1 MSLSSKPALRLSSL
15 QWPAPRLPTPRL
27 AWAAPLVLA
36 LAAGLTAC
44 GGGSDG
50 GTTAGTATGGTSG
63 STTGGTAAAAKVQL
77 TGVAATGAAIAGS
90 TVTATNAKGVQ
101 GTGITAA
108 DGSFTVSI
116 EDAAPYVLSIADASG
131 KVWYSYAAQAGRA
144 NITPLTTLALLE
156 ANASKPLADLAKAWG
171 SATLT
176 DSQVLAAAAKVNAN
190 LKPLMTAQGLDPN
203 TTNVFTSAFSA
214 NHTGLDAVLDAMRL
228 NLSCS
233 ASACTQTIT
242 NPAGSVL
249 VSWNGNIATTGI
261 SLSWTASSAGGTTG
275 SGTTG
280 SGTVTVGLGSCKAP
294 KAGTYSLVVQTSV
307 AGLAGV
313 TVPEVCVDGL
323 PGKPA
328 SQTDFCGD
336 AQFTAQLP
344 PGVAI
349 QSCSYSGNQGQI
361 TAQVSSPI
369 VLTYTVTY
377 TFVLN

>member
-1 MSLSSKPALRLSSL
+1 MSLSSKPSLRLST
-15 QWPAPRLPTPRL
+15 PRLPNPRLPNPRL
-27 AWAAPLVLA
+27 AWVAPLVLA

-50 GTTAGTATGGTSG
+50 GTTAGTSTGGT
-63 STTGGTAAAAKVQL
+63 TAAAKAQL

-101 GTGITAA
+101 GTAITAA

-116 EDAAPYVLSIADASG
+116 DDAAPYVLSIADASG

-156 ANASKPLADLAKAWG
+156 ANANKPLADLAKAWSG
-171 SATLT
+171 AALT

-190 LKPLMTAQGLDPN
+190 FRALMTAQGVDP
-203 TTNVFTSAFSA
+203 TSTNVFTSHFSA

-242 NPAGSVL
+242 SPAGSAL

-261 SLSWTASSAGGTTG
+261 SLSWTASSTGGTTG
-275 SGTTG
+275 TG

-294 KAGTYSLVVQTSV
+294 KPGTYSLVVQTSV

-313 TVPEVCVDGL
+313 TVPEICVDGL

-328 SQTDFCGD
+328 SQGEFCGD

-344 PGVAI
+344 TGVTI
-349 QSCSYSGNQGQI
+349 QSCSYSGNQGTI
-361 TAQVSSPI
+361 TAQISSPI
-369 VLTYTVTY
+369 ALTYTVTY
-377 TFVLN
+377 NFVLN

>member
-1 MSLSSKPALRLSSL
+1 MSLSSKPSLRLST
-15 QWPAPRLPTPRL
+15 PRLPNPRL

-36 LAAGLTAC
+36 LAASLTAC

-50 GTTAGTATGGTSG
+50 GTTAGTSTGGTS
-63 STTGGTAAAAKVQL
+63 GGTAAAAKVQL

-156 ANASKPLADLAKAWG
+156 ANANKPLADLAKAWG
-171 SATLT
+171 SAPLT

-203 TTNVFTSAFSA
+203 STNVFTSAFSA

-261 SLSWTASSAGGTTG
+261 SLSWTASSAGG
-275 SGTTG
+275 GTTG

-323 PGKPA
+323 PGKPS

-349 QSCSYSGNQGQI
+349 QSCSYSGNQGKI

-369 VLTYTVTY
+369 ALTYTVTY